1 MEPSAILIGLDIGL
15 VLAIVY
21 ILDRNVFHYL
31 DLLLQ
36 TIQTR
41 LALRIGQVLL
51 GIRLW
56 FDRQALIHRGPLG
69 KLWNEYCLWR
79 IKNNPAYKEF
89 FTDRE

>member
-36 TIQTR
+36 TLQTR
-41 LALRIGQVLL
+41 IVLRAGQVLF

-56 FDRQALIHRGPLG
+56 LDRQALIHRGPLG
-69 KLWNEYCLWR
+69 RLWNEYCLWR
-79 IKNNPAYKEF
+79 IRNNPAYKEF